1 MNINNREPGDTNH
14 SQLIRQ
20 CIKLAEQAVQK
31 GNHPFGALLILGE
44 EIILT
49 AENTAV
55 TERDWTRHA
64 ELNLIR
70 FATQDH
76 DAQTL
81 SRCTLYTSTEPCA
94 MCSGAI
100 YRVSI
105 PRVVFGCSAEA
116 LGKITG
122 RGLEAKSFQVLE
134 LEAVGA
140 LHTTLFL
147 HLTAYREAD
156 SERGYEE
163 GLRTGIRITSAHPL
177 TSSVIRIPPEM
188 T

>member
-1 MNINNREPGDTNH
+1 MNINNREPGNINH
-14 SQLIRQ
+14 SQLIRK

-31 GNHPFGALLILGE
+31 GNALLVLGE

-49 AENTAV
+49 ADNTAV

-81 SRCTLYTSTEPCA
+81 SHCTLYTSTEPCA

-122 RGLEAKSFQVLE
+122 RGLEVTSRQIFAAGKRTVEVVGPILE
-134 LEAVGA
+134 DEAVEV
-140 LHTTLFL
+140 HRRFWK
-147 HLTAYREAD
+147 
-156 SERGYEE
+156 
-163 GLRTGIRITSAHPL
+163 
-177 TSSVIRIPPEM
+177 
-188 T
+188 

>member
-1 MNINNREPGDTNH
+1 MNINNREPGDINH
-14 SQLIRQ
+14 SQLIRK

-31 GNHPFGALLILGE
+31 GNHPFGALLVLGE

-76 DAQTL
+76 DALTL

-122 RGLEAKSFQVLE
+122 RGLEVTSRQIFAAGKRTVEVVGPILE
-134 LEAVGA
+134 DEAV
-140 LHTTLFL
+140 
-147 HLTAYREAD
+147 
-156 SERGYEE
+156 E
-163 GLRTGIRITSAHPL
+163 GHHRFWK
-177 TSSVIRIPPEM
+177 
-188 T
+188 